1 MTDIVCREWGKV
13 GVERALHSGREFF
26 TRPQAKALLAAAE
39 GHQLG
44 GGGGRG
50 VLTHYDGYLEAGQVV
65 GVIAVP
71 GCSLEILPKVDA
83 DAPAQGDNKQV
94 RTRLVHM
101 LDEAHK
107 LKIGTIGLADMAS
120 QNACLLDIL
129 IRIFADALLAE
140 TRRGLPR
147 LYLPFEDDLPALRGR
162 LDVNMQFTR
171 NAVRPDRLACR
182 YDELSS
188 DIALMQVM
196 KATVILL
203 SRHARL
209 HDTRRKLDELRF
221 VMDDVSDVLP
231 RDLAWHDIHIDRTN
245 RRWQSLLSQARR
257 FLGQEW
263 QATHRDSHRDGGVTL
278 LFAMNELFEAYVAAL
293 LRRVLAGNLEV
304 EVIEQGGRQ
313 HCLTEQELGRKL
325 FQTKPDIIVKKG
337 THKYII
343 DTKWKVLGRDIT
355 CKKRG
360 ISQADVYQMMAYSQV
375 YDCNR
380 LMLLYPALPGENSG
394 ILARFSIE
402 NGRSGSQKRAELLIG
417 KIDIS
422 CADKPLEMQ
431 RAFKDLC
438 ERLFGEPA
446 DEVARM
452 VAF

>member
-1 MTDIVCREWGKV
+1 MTNIVCREWGKV
-13 GVERALHSGREFF
+13 GVVERVLPGGEGCF
-26 TRPQAKALLAAAE
+26 TRTQAKALLAATE
-39 GHQLG
+39 GHRLG

-50 VLTHYDGYLEAGQVV
+50 VLTHYDGHLQAGQVV

-83 DAPAQGDNKQV
+83 YAPAQEEDNQV

-101 LDEAHK
+101 LDVVYD
-107 LKIGTIGLADMAS
+107 LKIGTTGLAGMA
-120 QNACLLDIL
+120 AHKDCLLDIL
-129 IRIFADALLAE
+129 IRVFADALLAE

-162 LDVNMQFTR
+162 LDVNVQFTR

-203 SRHARL
+203 ARHVRL

-245 RRWQSLLSQARR
+245 RRWESLLQQARR

-263 QATHRDSHRDGGVTL
+263 QATHRDARRDGGMTL
-278 LFAMNELFEAYVAAL
+278 LFAMNDLFEAYVAAL
-293 LRRVLAGNLEV
+293 FQQICANRPDV
-304 EVIEQGGRQ
+304 EVIKQGGFKP
-313 HCLTEQELGRKL
+313 CLTKQSTRL
-325 FQTKPDIIVKKG
+325 FQTKPDIIFKQG
-337 THKYII
+337 DRRCII
-343 DTKWKVLGRDIT
+343 DTKWKVLDRDIT

-360 ISQADVYQMMAYSQV
+360 ISQGDVYQMMAYSQI
-375 YDCNR
+375 YACDR
-380 LMLLYPALPGENSG
+380 LMLLYPALPDGEVG
-394 ILARFSIE
+394 IVDKFWIA
-402 NGRSGSQKRAELLIG
+402 NGREGASQKAELMIG
-417 KIDIS
+417 KIDLS
-422 CADKPLEMQ
+422 RADKPDEM
-431 RAFKDLC
+431 RDAVLNLYKEATEFD
-438 ERLFGEPA
+438 A
-446 DEVARM
+446 
-452 VAF
+452 